1 MNANLSS
8 DAKLTDYDL
17 VVEDLKIGM
26 AADCDANLTV
36 TNTMDID
43 ATADC
48 VLRYK
53 GNLEIIQQH

>member
-1 MNANLSS
+1 
-8 DAKLTDYDL
+8 
-17 VVEDLKIGM
+17 M

-53 GNLEIIQQH
+53 GNSEIIQQH